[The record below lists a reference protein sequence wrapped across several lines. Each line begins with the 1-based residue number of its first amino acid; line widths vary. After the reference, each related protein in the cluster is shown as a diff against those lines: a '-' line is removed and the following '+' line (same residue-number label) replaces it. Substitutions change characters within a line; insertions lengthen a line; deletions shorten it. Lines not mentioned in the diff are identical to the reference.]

1 MKNKVIASIA
11 ALLLASISGAKA
23 ASTLSAWTFDNVA
36 VGINSSPS
44 PSNTLTGPGI
54 ASALGMANTY
64 NNTNSVSNPD
74 VQSLAGSSTG
84 TAGPNGW
91 RIRSYSTTPGNRG
104 NGWSTNAPIGTQ
116 GAQFTGSTFGYHQ
129 IVVSFDVN
137 ATADAEA
144 NLQVQYT
151 MNGSNWVNATIT
163 SAGSSGGTIQNNTS
177 SANTVFGSYVQLVSG
192 WNNQITADLTGLAAV
207 DNDKNF
213 AIRLVNASTGPDCV
227 DTTGAVYNNTSG
239 NWTFDNVAIQ
249 GTSIDYVA
257 DWVFDSVG
265 TLTGPT
271 NTFPAIIGSG
281 SATQLGM
288 SNNYTYNGGEGPGS
302 IASCDV
308 LASAGASTGSG
319 AYAWRIRGPSNS
331 SGGGPGQANGWNTQA
346 PIGTQG
352 AEFDADTSG
361 FTNIICTFDIDS
373 TSAAEGKLCV
383 LYTTDGWVTSNV
395 AQSIYYQ
402 PVVSFNHTNSS
413 SSLTVAGNYIFFL
426 AGGIWYNNIVVDFS
440 GVPGV
445 ANNPSFGIRIVNA
458 ATGADCLNATGG
470 GYNNSSGNWRY
481 DNVVIG
487 GTSGNPAP
495 AIAPDPNA
503 SVDGPFTN
511 TFSDNATWRSKIYAV
526 SVNGAALTN
535 TAYTISAGQIVFTP
549 SKSPLL
555 QTSGLLNIAISATG
569 FGTAR
574 YSQSLAAGVAT
585 TLAVTTQAAGPTA
598 SGGTLVANPSFLV
611 SDQYG
616 NGTTN
621 PYANVS
627 VTASVGGSGGWTL
640 GGDTIQTNIGGVIA
654 FTNLTATLNGSAAIS
669 NAVITFTISG
679 YPGNATTNSP
689 AFNIGVAPVNFSPG
703 NLAVL
708 QLDANANNTTF
719 SVIELKPS
727 ATGQTAPLNIV
738 PISATGTNALRES
751 SSGSCGKL
759 SLSDDG
765 TLTCFA
771 AFADGSAATPDETL
785 NLNRTGSGV
794 YYNGQLTNAINYV
807 STSLGGSQARSA
819 VSFASGYWFVDDKG
833 GLYDGNAGDPLI
845 TSPNGNPY
853 NNVVVRV
860 FGGVP
865 WIETQKVNGL
875 GLPVLYSITQSI
887 DDGTWT
893 INHANNLP
901 SDGNASDFYMI
912 STNGGTSYDIL
923 YVLDGASTNAII
935 TKYSNEGGIW
945 YESLNWV
952 ANGSFTNAT
961 GGDSLF
967 ATTNG
972 TGGIYLYLTTGVSKS
987 NSLVRVTD
995 AGGWGGP
1002 IHIVSSNVLYTA
1014 KGGTYLKG
1022 ITFVPQQTAYAGQL
1036 IPPPILTAQNT
1047 ASVGSTFSITNT
1059 PDDGFWRSNITAI
1072 TVNGSLLPTA
1082 SYSTNQVGK
1091 IVFDPSLSGGLLT
1104 TNGSETIMISATGYS
1119 TDSIVQTL
1127 SSGTASQL
1135 AVTTQPTAPS
1145 ADGGALAAQPVVKVE
1160 DLYGNVVTNS
1170 SASITAA
1177 AGQAAWTLG
1186 GTTTKSAVSGMAS
1199 FTGLTAFSTNSV
1211 TGATIHFTSGGLT
1224 AVDSTPGFNIAA
1236 PIQSV
1241 LGGVML
1247 NGGQLTF
1254 TFTNAPGLSF
1264 SVLATN
1270 DISAPLTNWP
1280 VIGTAV
1286 ENPAGSGNYQFT
1298 NSSAT
1303 NAQEFYILRQP

>member
-1 MKNKVIASIA
+1 MKNKIIASIA
-11 ALLLASISGAKA
+11 ALFLASLSGVKA
-23 ASTLSAWTFDNVA
+23 ASTLSAWTFDNDVI
-36 VGINSSPS
+36 GINSGPS
-44 PSNTLTGPGI
+44 PSTTLTGPGT
-54 ASALGMANTY
+54 ASVLGMANTY
-64 NNTNSVSNPD
+64 NNTNSLSNPD
-74 VQSLAGSSTG
+74 VQSLTGSSTG
-84 TAGPNGW
+84 TTEPNGW
-91 RIRSYSTTPGNRG
+91 RIRGNSATPGNRG

-137 ATADAEA
+137 ATTDAEA

-163 SAGSSGGTIQNNTS
+163 SVGSSGATIQINTS
-177 SANTVFGSYVQLVSG
+177 SANTVLGSYVQLVSG
-192 WNNQITADLTGLAAV
+192 WNNQITADLTGLSAV
-207 DNDKNF
+207 DNNKNF

-227 DTTGAVYNNTSG
+227 GTTGAVYNNTSG

-249 GTSIDYVA
+249 GTSIDFVA
-257 DWVFDSVG
+257 DWIFDSVPVFA
-265 TLTGPT
+265 GPT

-281 SATQLGM
+281 FATQLGM

-302 IASCDV
+302 IAFCDV
-308 LASAGASTGSG
+308 LASPGASTGAG
-319 AYAWRIRGPSNS
+319 ANGWRIRGPSNS
-331 SGGGPGQANGWNTQA
+331 SGGGSGQANGWNTQA

-361 FTNIICTFDIDS
+361 YTNIICTFDIDS

-383 LYTTDGWVTSNV
+383 LYTTDNWTTTTNV

-402 PVVSFNHTNSS
+402 PVVSFNRTNSS
-413 SSLTVAGNYIFFL
+413 SSLTVAGNYVFFL

-445 ANNPSFGIRIVNA
+445 ANNPNFGIRIVNA
-458 ATGADCLNATGG
+458 ATGADCLNATGSP
-470 GYNNSSGNWRY
+470 YNNSSGNWRY

-495 AIAPDPNA
+495 VIAPDSNA

-511 TFSDNATWRSKIYAV
+511 TFSNNPTWRSQIYAV

-535 TAYTISAGQIVFTP
+535 TAYTVSAGQIVFTP

-555 QTSGLLNIAISATG
+555 QTSGLLNITINATG

-574 YSQSLAAGVAT
+574 YSQPLAAGVAT
-585 TLAVTTQAAGPTA
+585 TLAITTQAAGPTA
-598 SGGTLVANPSFLV
+598 SGGTLVANPSLLV

-640 GGDTIQTNIGGVIA
+640 GGDTIQTNIDGVIA
-654 FTNLTATLNGSAAIS
+654 FTNLTATLDGSVAIS
-669 NAVITFTISG
+669 NAVISFTISG
-679 YPGNATTNSP
+679 YPGYATTNSP
-689 AFNIGVAPVNFSPG
+689 AFNIGVAPVNFTPG

-708 QLDANANNTTF
+708 QLDANKNNTTF
-719 SVIELKPS
+719 SIIELHPS
-727 ATGQTAPLNIV
+727 AAGQTVPLNIV

-751 SSGSCGKL
+751 SSGACGKL

-765 TLTCFA
+765 TLSCFA
-771 AFADGSAATPDETL
+771 AFADDSAATPDETL

-794 YYNGQLTNAINYV
+794 NYNGQLTNALNYV

-819 VSFASGYWFVDDKG
+819 VSFDGNYWIVDDKG
-833 GLYDGNAGDPLI
+833 GLYEGNSGDPVI
-845 TSPNGNPY
+845 TSPNANPY

-865 WIETQKVNGL
+865 WIETQKSVSGL
-875 GLPVLYSITQSI
+875 TLPVVYSLGQSI
-887 DDGTWT
+887 DDGSWSITK
-893 INHANNLP
+893 ANNLG
-901 SDGNASDFYMI
+901 SDGNASDFYMV

-923 YVLDGASTNAII
+923 YILDGASTNAPIN
-935 TKYSNEGGIW
+935 KYSYVSG
-945 YESLNWV
+945 NWV

-972 TGGIYLYLTTGVSKS
+972 TGGIYIYLTTGVSKS

-995 AGGWGGP
+995 TGGWNGP

-1036 IPPPILTAQNT
+1036 IPPPILTAQT
-1047 ASVGSTFSITNT
+1047 GATVSSLFSVTNNT
-1059 PDDGFWRSNITAI
+1059 PEDSAWHSAITSI
-1072 TVNGSLLPTA
+1072 TVNGSTLPPAAYDTTQ
-1082 SYSTNQVGK
+1082 SGK
-1091 IVFDPSLSGGLLT
+1091 IVFNPAQSTLLQGSG
-1104 TNGSETIMISATGYS
+1104 SKTIVISATGYS
-1119 TDSIVQTL
+1119 DDAILQTIAGVQSPIVNGL
-1127 SSGTASQL
+1127 SLSN
-1135 AVTTQPTAPS
+1135 
-1145 ADGGALAAQPVVKVE
+1145 
-1160 DLYGNVVTNS
+1160 GN
-1170 SASITAA
+1170 
-1177 AGQAAWTLG
+1177 
-1186 GTTTKSAVSGMAS
+1186 
-1199 FTGLTAFSTNSV
+1199 LTFA
-1211 TGATIHFTSGGLT
+1211 FTSAT
-1224 AVDSTPGFNIAA
+1224 
-1236 PIQSV
+1236 
-1241 LGGVML
+1241 
-1247 NGGQLTF
+1247 
-1254 TFTNAPGLSF
+1254 GLSF

-1270 DISAPLTNWP
+1270 DISAPVSTWP

-1303 NAQEFYILRQP
+1303 NSQEFYILRQP

>member
-1 MKNKVIASIA
+1 MKLKNFACIASILA
-11 ALLLASISGAKA
+11 ASLCGAKA
-23 ASTLSAWTFDNVA
+23 ASTLSAWAFDNDA
-36 VGINSSPS
+36 IGINSSPS
-44 PSNTLTGPGI
+44 PSTTLTGIGA
-54 ASALGMANTY
+54 ASALGMNNTY

-74 VQSLAGSSTG
+74 IQSLTGSSTG
-84 TAGPNGW
+84 TAGPNSW
-91 RIRSYSTTPGNRG
+91 RIRGFSTAAGSRG

-116 GAQFTGSTFGYHQ
+116 GAQFTSSTFGYHQ

-144 NLQVQYT
+144 NLKVQYT

-163 SAGSSGGTIQNNTS
+163 SVGSGGTIQNNTT
-177 SANTVFGSYVQLVSG
+177 SANTVFGSYVQLMSG
-192 WNNQITADLTGLAAV
+192 WNNQITADLTGLSAV
-207 DNDKNF
+207 DNNANF

-249 GTSIDYVA
+249 GASIDFVA

-265 TLTGPT
+265 AFAGPT
-271 NTFPAIIGSG
+271 NTYPAIIGSG
-281 SATQLGM
+281 FATQLGM
-288 SNNYTYNGGEGPGS
+288 SNNYTFNGGEGPGS
-302 IASCDV
+302 IAFCDV

-319 AYAWRIRGPSNS
+319 AYAWRIRGPSNA

-361 FTNIICTFDIDS
+361 YTNIICTFDIDS

-383 LYTTDGWVTSNV
+383 LYTTDNWTSTNV
-395 AQSIYYQ
+395 AQSICYQ

-413 SSLTVAGNYIFFL
+413 SSLTVAGNYVFFL

-445 ANNPSFGIRIVNA
+445 ANNPNFGIRIVNA

-495 AIAPDPNA
+495 AITSDPNA
-503 SVDGPFTN
+503 SVDAPFTN
-511 TFSDNATWRSKIYAV
+511 TFSDNATWRSQIYAV

-535 TAYTISAGQIVFTP
+535 TAYAISAGQIVFTP
-549 SKSPLL
+549 SKSALL
-555 QTSGLLNIAISATG
+555 KTSGLLNIAINATG

-574 YSQSLAAGVAT
+574 YSQPLAAGVAT
-585 TLAVTTQAAGPTA
+585 TLATTTQAAGPSA

-627 VTASVGGSGGWTL
+627 IAASVGGSGGWTL
-640 GGDTIQTNIGGVIA
+640 GGDAIQTNINGVIA

-679 YPGNATTNSP
+679 YPGYSTTNSP
-689 AFNIGVAPVNFSPG
+689 ALNIGVAPVNFTPG
-703 NLAVL
+703 NLAVV
-708 QLDANANNTTF
+708 QLDANAANTTF
-719 SVIELKPS
+719 SIIELKPS
-727 ATGQTAPLNIV
+727 AAGQTAPLNIV
-738 PISATGTNALRES
+738 PISATRTNALRES
-751 SSGSCGKL
+751 NSGACGKL

-794 YYNGQLTNAINYV
+794 DYSGQLTNAINYV

-819 VSFASGYWFVDDKG
+819 VSFAGGYWFVDDKG
-833 GLYDGNAGDPLI
+833 GLYDGNSGDPLI
-845 TSPNGNPY
+845 TSPNANPY

-865 WIETQKVNGL
+865 WVETQKVNDL
-875 GLPVLYSITQSI
+875 ALPVLYSITQSV

-901 SDGNASDFYMI
+901 TDGAASDFYMV

-923 YVLDGASTNAII
+923 YVLDGASTNAVI

-945 YESLNWV
+945 YESFNWV
-952 ANGSFTNAT
+952 ANGSFTNRT

-972 TGGIYLYLTTGVSKS
+972 TGGIYIYLTTGVSKS

-995 AGGWGGP
+995 AGGWNAP
-1002 IHIVSSNVLYTA
+1002 FQIVSSNVLYTA
-1014 KGGTYLKG
+1014 QGGTYLKG
-1022 ITFVPQQTAYAGQL
+1022 ITFVPQQTANAGQL
-1036 IPPPILTAQNT
+1036 IPPPILTAQSGVT
-1047 ASVGSTFSITNT
+1047 ASLPFTVTNT
-1059 PDDGFWRSNITAI
+1059 PDDSAWRTNITGI
-1072 TVNGSLLPTA
+1072 TVNGSLLPSTA
-1082 SYSTNQVGK
+1082 YDKTQPGK
-1091 IVFDPSLSGGLLT
+1091 IVFIPSQSALLQTPGAKTIVFTSPDYSMDSVVQILATVQSSTLGGVSLSGG
-1104 TNGSETIMISATGYS
+1104 N
-1119 TDSIVQTL
+1119 
-1127 SSGTASQL
+1127 
-1135 AVTTQPTAPS
+1135 
-1145 ADGGALAAQPVVKVE
+1145 
-1160 DLYGNVVTNS
+1160 N
-1170 SASITAA
+1170 
-1177 AGQAAWTLG
+1177 
-1186 GTTTKSAVSGMAS
+1186 
-1199 FTGLTAFSTNSV
+1199 
-1211 TGATIHFTSGGLT
+1211 
-1224 AVDSTPGFNIAA
+1224 
-1236 PIQSV
+1236 
-1241 LGGVML
+1241 
-1247 NGGQLTF
+1247 LTF
-1254 TFTNAPGLSF
+1254 TFTNVSGLTFTVLGTNNIAAPIASWPVVGTAIEFPAASGHYQF
-1264 SVLATN
+1264 ADPNPATN
-1270 DISAPLTNWP
+1270 
-1280 VIGTAV
+1280 
-1286 ENPAGSGNYQFT
+1286 GNV
-1298 NSSAT
+1298 
-1303 NAQEFYILRQP
+1303 FYILRQP